1 MRLRIKESP
10 QEIERKFNQI
20 CRDINRFILREED
33 SQIPPQDLFQQ
44 LDDEFENVK
53 KKYKEQN
60 DEVNLLHATHNY
72 LWRKSFQF
80 IQDAPTQS
88 LKLIIKAISIL
99 LKRHALR
106 EYNNDIL
113 ERMLGTY
120 EVALIKISEK
130 GESIDFNTIESE
142 IKEFLNFYVS
152 YVSENPMSS
161 ERLPTI
167 INTLIH
173 CFVKNHLDKKVN
185 TLKITY
191 SNIRETEA
199 LASDIKLILDIL
211 EIISTEK
218 SYLPSECY
226 EILYKLRKKQLHFLV
241 RFIYFERVEEKKQNA
256 QKIIDQITEEFVN
269 YSQRSIKGAQKF
281 IRNLPTEK
289 QDEDSIKLMITL
301 KEVDKLTAE
310 YYKEAYSNKDILKA
324 WTVMDKIKSFLVMK
338 AFKENVPLSDS
349 LLRYYGEEWA
359 LLYIFAK
366 ICLLKMEVA
375 KRGGLLSQKWE
386 REVFEQIT
394 KSLQIAERL
403 FKYEMT
409 DTKDYTLKIMTSSFA
424 GNFSEYFIHEL
435 CQEFFECG
443 LIDDKTPSDFRD
455 LLECIK
461 LVRKEDIKLN
471 DVLEKGKPD
480 IDIHIKNKCAIFL
493 KNAKIESN
501 EMKKI
506 WGEINL
512 CNKNGIHKIF
522 YCINFIKNIEKI
534 EYVRKSFEKIKKYYV
549 DLNLEVFD
557 IKDVVNVLL
566 AELKRSG
573 KSKLNFSELDL
584 YRVLD
589 Y

>member
-20 CRDINRFILREED
+20 CRDINRFILRED

-199 LASDIKLILDIL
+199 LASEIKLILDIL

-424 GNFSEYFIHEL
+424 GNFSEYFIYEL

>member
-20 CRDINRFILREED
+20 CRDINRFILRED

-199 LASDIKLILDIL
+199 LASEIKLILDIL

-241 RFIYFERVEEKKQNA
+241 RFIYFERVKEKKQNA

-409 DTKDYTLKIMTSSFA
+409 DTKDYTLKIMTSSFS
-424 GNFSEYFIHEL
+424 GNFSEYFIYEL

-461 LVRKEDIKLN
+461 LVSKEDIKLN

-549 DLNLEVFD
+549 DLNLAVFD

>member
-20 CRDINRFILREED
+20 CRDINRFILRED

-199 LASDIKLILDIL
+199 LASEIKLILDIL

-241 RFIYFERVEEKKQNA
+241 RFIYFERVKEKKQNA

-409 DTKDYTLKIMTSSFA
+409 DTKDYTLKIMTSSFS
-424 GNFSEYFIHEL
+424 GNFSEYFIYEL

>member
-1 MRLRIKESP
+1 
-10 QEIERKFNQI
+10 
-20 CRDINRFILREED
+20 
-33 SQIPPQDLFQQ
+33 
-44 LDDEFENVK
+44 
-53 KKYKEQN
+53 
-60 DEVNLLHATHNY
+60 
-72 LWRKSFQF
+72 
-80 IQDAPTQS
+80 
-88 LKLIIKAISIL
+88 
-99 LKRHALR
+99 
-106 EYNNDIL
+106 
-113 ERMLGTY
+113 MLGTY

-199 LASDIKLILDIL
+199 LASEIKLILDIL

-241 RFIYFERVEEKKQNA
+241 RFIYFERVKEKKQNA

-409 DTKDYTLKIMTSSFA
+409 DTKDYTLKIMTSSFS
-424 GNFSEYFIHEL
+424 GNFSEYFIYEL

-461 LVRKEDIKLN
+461 LVSKEDIKLN

>member
-20 CRDINRFILREED
+20 CRDINRFILRED

-199 LASDIKLILDIL
+199 LASEIKLILDIL

-409 DTKDYTLKIMTSSFA
+409 DTKDYTLKIMTSSFS
-424 GNFSEYFIHEL
+424 GNFSEYFIYEL

-461 LVRKEDIKLN
+461 LVSKEDIKLN

>member
-20 CRDINRFILREED
+20 CRDINRFILRED

-199 LASDIKLILDIL
+199 LASEIKLILDIL

-241 RFIYFERVEEKKQNA
+241 RFIYFERVKEKKQNA

-424 GNFSEYFIHEL
+424 GNFSEYFIYEL

>member
-20 CRDINRFILREED
+20 CRDINRFILRED

-199 LASDIKLILDIL
+199 LASEIKLILDIL

-241 RFIYFERVEEKKQNA
+241 RFIYFERVKEKKQNA

-409 DTKDYTLKIMTSSFA
+409 DTKDYTLKIMTSSFS
-424 GNFSEYFIHEL
+424 GNFSEYFIYEL

-461 LVRKEDIKLN
+461 LVSKEDIKLN

>member
-20 CRDINRFILREED
+20 CRDINRFILRED

-199 LASDIKLILDIL
+199 LASEIKLILDIL
-211 EIISTEK
+211 EIVSTEK

-409 DTKDYTLKIMTSSFA
+409 DTKDYTLKIMTSSFS
-424 GNFSEYFIHEL
+424 GNFSEYFIYEL

-461 LVRKEDIKLN
+461 LVSKEDIKLN

-534 EYVRKSFEKIKKYYV
+534 EYVRKSFEKVKKYYV

>member
-20 CRDINRFILREED
+20 CRDINRFILRED

-199 LASDIKLILDIL
+199 LASEIKLILDIL

-241 RFIYFERVEEKKQNA
+241 RFIYFERVKEKKQNA

-289 QDEDSIKLMITL
+289 QDEDSIK
-301 KEVDKLTAE
+301 
-310 YYKEAYSNKDILKA
+310 
-324 WTVMDKIKSFLVMK
+324 
-338 AFKENVPLSDS
+338 P
-349 LLRYYGEEWA
+349 
-359 LLYIFAK
+359 
-366 ICLLKMEVA
+366 
-375 KRGGLLSQKWE
+375 
-386 REVFEQIT
+386 
-394 KSLQIAERL
+394 
-403 FKYEMT
+403 
-409 DTKDYTLKIMTSSFA
+409 
-424 GNFSEYFIHEL
+424 
-435 CQEFFECG
+435 
-443 LIDDKTPSDFRD
+443 
-455 LLECIK
+455 
-461 LVRKEDIKLN
+461 
-471 DVLEKGKPD
+471 
-480 IDIHIKNKCAIFL
+480 
-493 KNAKIESN
+493 
-501 EMKKI
+501 
-506 WGEINL
+506 
-512 CNKNGIHKIF
+512 
-522 YCINFIKNIEKI
+522 
-534 EYVRKSFEKIKKYYV
+534 
-549 DLNLEVFD
+549 
-557 IKDVVNVLL
+557 
-566 AELKRSG
+566 
-573 KSKLNFSELDL
+573 
-584 YRVLD
+584 
-589 Y
+589 

>member
-1 MRLRIKESP
+1 MGL
-10 QEIERKFNQI
+10 
-20 CRDINRFILREED
+20 
-33 SQIPPQDLFQQ
+33 
-44 LDDEFENVK
+44 
-53 KKYKEQN
+53 YKI
-60 DEVNLLHATHNY
+60 V
-72 LWRKSFQF
+72 
-80 IQDAPTQS
+80 
-88 LKLIIKAISIL
+88 
-99 LKRHALR
+99 
-106 EYNNDIL
+106 
-113 ERMLGTY
+113 
-120 EVALIKISEK
+120 
-130 GESIDFNTIESE
+130 
-142 IKEFLNFYVS
+142 
-152 YVSENPMSS
+152 
-161 ERLPTI
+161 
-167 INTLIH
+167 
-173 CFVKNHLDKKVN
+173 
-185 TLKITY
+185 
-191 SNIRETEA
+191 
-199 LASDIKLILDIL
+199 
-211 EIISTEK
+211 STEK

-256 QKIIDQITEEFVN
+256 QKIIDQITEELVN

-281 IRNLPTEK
+281 IRNLPKEK

-375 KRGGLLSQKWE
+375 KRCDSLSQEWE
-386 REVFEQIT
+386 REVFEQIA

-409 DTKDYTLKIMTSSFA
+409 DKKDYTLKIITSSFA

-461 LVRKEDIKLN
+461 LARKDDIKLN

-501 EMKKI
+501 EVKKI
-506 WGEINL
+506 WKEIDL
-512 CNKNGIHKIF
+512 CSKNGIHEIF

-534 EYVRKSFEKIKKYYV
+534 EYVRKSFEKIKKHYTNI
-549 DLNLEVFD
+549 NLEVFD